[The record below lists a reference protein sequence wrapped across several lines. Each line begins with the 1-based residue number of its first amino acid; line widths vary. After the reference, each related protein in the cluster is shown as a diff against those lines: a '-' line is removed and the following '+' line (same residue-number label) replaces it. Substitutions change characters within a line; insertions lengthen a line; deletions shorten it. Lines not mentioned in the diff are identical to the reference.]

1 MVTIGGKLKVGF
13 ILFMVSTAAT
23 AALQGQDL
31 RLVDP
36 TSSAADLKPGAVERL
51 PLEPAQRAAVRQA
64 IKARDYPRAET
75 ILVDEINKSP
85 KAPQLLTFLGS
96 LFFLD
101 GKYLNTAIAMKKA
114 EAIEPLDDRN
124 RFTLALSYIILNQC
138 DWARPELEK
147 LARAN
152 PREPLYPYWLGRL
165 DFDAQQF
172 KAAAANLRKALE
184 LDPTFMKAYDNLGLT
199 YEVLAQYD
207 DAIRIYHQA
216 LDLNRRQLI
225 PSPWP
230 PLNFGT
236 LLIKLDRL
244 KEAETCLQ
252 EALRYEPR
260 FAKAH
265 FQMGLLLE
273 KEKKDEEAIR
283 ELSRSAEYDPAYPEP
298 HFILGRIYQRI
309 GDKAKADAEWQTFQ
323 KLKKENPHE
332 RPH

>member
-75 ILVDEINKSP
+75 ILVDEINKNP